1 MANLALFDF
10 DGTITTRETMADFMV
25 HAVPPR
31 RQAWGRL
38 LLAPCVTGYR
48 LGLVSG
54 VAVRAAV
61 VRIGFAGVPLGLL
74 QARGQTFAMTAL
86 PGLLRPEAM
95 ERIRWHRRRGDT
107 VVVVSGGLDA
117 YLAPWC
123 AAHGLALVCSTLE
136 HRGGRLT
143 GRYLGAQCVGAEK
156 ARRVRAAYDLA
167 GYERVYA
174 YGDTHEDEA
183 LLELAHHRFYRGRE
197 QVSAPAKG

>member
-31 RQAWGRL
+31 RQAWGRP
-38 LLAPCVTGYR
+38 LLAPCVVGYR

-54 VAVRAAV
+54 VAVRRAV
-61 VRIGFAGVPLGLL
+61 VRVGFAGVPLGLL
-74 QARGQTFAMTAL
+74 QARGETFAATAL
-86 PGLLRPEAM
+86 PALLRPEAM
-95 ERIRWHRRRGDT
+95 ERIRWHQRGGDT
-107 VVVVSGGLDA
+107 VAVVSGGLDA

-123 AAHGLALVCSTLE
+123 RAHGLALVCSTLE
-136 HRGGRLT
+136 HRDGRLT
-143 GRYLGAQCVGAEK
+143 GRYRGAQCVGAEK

-167 GYERVYA
+167 GYDRVYA

-197 QVSAPAKG
+197 QVVAAAEG

>member
-38 LLAPCVTGYR
+38 LLAPCVAGYK

-54 VAVRAAV
+54 VAVRTAV
-61 VRIGFAGVPLGLL
+61 VRVGFAGVPSGLV
-74 QARGQTFAMTAL
+74 QAHGETFAATAL
-86 PGLLRPEAM
+86 PALLRPEAM
-95 ERIRWHRRRGDT
+95 DRIRRHRQQGDT

-123 AAHGLALVCSTLE
+123 RTHGLALICSTLE
-136 HRGGRLT
+136 QRDGRLT
-143 GRYLGAQCVGAEK
+143 GRYLGAQCVGEEK
-156 ARRVRAAYDLA
+156 ARRVCAAYDLA
-167 GYERVYA
+167 AYGRIYA
-174 YGDTHEDEA
+174 YGDTHEDLA
-183 LLELAHHRFYRGRE
+183 LLDLAHHRFYRGEALTARAAE
-197 QVSAPAKG
+197 G